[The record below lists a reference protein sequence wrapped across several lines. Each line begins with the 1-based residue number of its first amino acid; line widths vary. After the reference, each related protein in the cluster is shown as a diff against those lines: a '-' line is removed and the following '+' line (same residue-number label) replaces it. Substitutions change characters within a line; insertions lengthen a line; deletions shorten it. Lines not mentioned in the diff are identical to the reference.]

1 MDDSMLEFAQNYE
14 SVFKPKFT
22 QKVDE
27 FFNSLVKE
35 SGINAD
41 ENRKTSGEYR
51 TAADNADRLN
61 RKIGSMK
68 GWRGFMIVMAVL
80 CFVTTVIMGILFF
93 VNNDSEPSTLRTFL
107 IVGIV
112 CLVVGIALVI
122 IVVKVF
128 NKKIKALSAQHT
140 QAQSTA
146 DSLYCDCMTQVAPLH
161 KLLWRTKLYEI
172 IEETLPTFKFDK
184 NFNMKRFDY
193 LHGKFGLS
201 ENTDP
206 DQSTVGLIS
215 GEILGNPFVEE
226 RRFRM
231 TMGTET
237 YTGSIVISWTE
248 TYRDNEGHTRTRMRT
263 ETLVAT
269 LQKPKPYYD
278 FVTRLV
284 FGSEAAP
291 DLSFSHQPTHAERL
305 SENKLKSKVRRDA
318 RALQKQA
325 RKAATTGEGNF
336 TEMAN
341 QEFDALFNAEDRDNE
356 VQFRLLFTPLAQK
369 NMLYLMKMPQ
379 PYGDDFDF
387 TKSKMLNF
395 ITSEHGQHW
404 QIDEDNSRYM
414 VYDVDLCA
422 HNLKEY
428 YLHFFQNMFF
438 ELAPIMAIPLYQ
450 QHKTKEYIYSTQY
463 ERNFTSFE
471 SEVLANCFDE
481 SLFAPPES
489 ETNVILK
496 TSLMRKGHNVDQLKV
511 DAYGFRTEK
520 HVEYVTKFGGDG
532 KMHEIPVEWVEY
544 IPVQRATSMDLTEE
558 NGTCGGSNKL
568 SKHGLAASY
577 LGDL

>member
-80 CFVTTVIMGILFF
+80 CFVTTVIMGVLFF

-140 QAQSTA
+140 HAQSTA
-146 DSLYCDCMTQVAPLH
+146 DNLYCDCMTQVAPLH

-193 LHGKFGLS
+193 LHGKFGLP

-215 GEILGNPFVEE
+215 GEILGSAGMRRIRQMISPMTSSTTE
-226 RRFRM
+226 R
-231 TMGTET
+231 
-237 YTGSIVISWTE
+237 
-248 TYRDNEGHTRTRMRT
+248 
-263 ETLVAT
+263 
-269 LQKPKPYYD
+269 
-278 FVTRLV
+278 V
-284 FGSEAAP
+284 FEYG
-291 DLSFSHQPTHAERL
+291 
-305 SENKLKSKVRRDA
+305 
-318 RALQKQA
+318 ALNTA
-325 RKAATTGEGNF
+325 
-336 TEMAN
+336 
-341 QEFDALFNAEDRDNE
+341 
-356 VQFRLLFTPLAQK
+356 
-369 NMLYLMKMPQ
+369 MPCL
-379 PYGDDFDF
+379 P
-387 TKSKMLNF
+387 
-395 ITSEHGQHW
+395 
-404 QIDEDNSRYM
+404 
-414 VYDVDLCA
+414 A
-422 HNLKEY
+422 
-428 YLHFFQNMFF
+428 
-438 ELAPIMAIPLYQ
+438 
-450 QHKTKEYIYSTQY
+450 
-463 ERNFTSFE
+463 
-471 SEVLANCFDE
+471 
-481 SLFAPPES
+481 
-489 ETNVILK
+489 
-496 TSLMRKGHNVDQLKV
+496 
-511 DAYGFRTEK
+511 
-520 HVEYVTKFGGDG
+520 
-532 KMHEIPVEWVEY
+532 
-544 IPVQRATSMDLTEE
+544 
-558 NGTCGGSNKL
+558 
-568 SKHGLAASY
+568 
-577 LGDL
+577 